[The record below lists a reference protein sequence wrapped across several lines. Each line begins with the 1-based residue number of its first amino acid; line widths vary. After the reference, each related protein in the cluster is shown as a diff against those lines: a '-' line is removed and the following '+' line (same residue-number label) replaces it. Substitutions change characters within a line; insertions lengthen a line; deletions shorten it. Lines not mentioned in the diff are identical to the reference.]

1 MFTIHDSGN
10 TLDLVELSFWQ
21 RGKERPGRKPI
32 SPPARIVGSELED
45 LFTDPDWMRRGIA
58 TALVR
63 DLAATVPRIYL
74 TANPHALAFYESVGF
89 VEDGIAET
97 SGGPAVRMHRD
108 G

>member
-1 MFTIHDSGN
+1 MDGEIVGFA
-10 TLDLVELSFWQ
+10 TL
-21 RGKERPGRKPI
+21 
-32 SPPARIVGSELED
+32 VGSELED
-45 LFTDPDWMRRGIA
+45 LFTDPDWMRHGIA

-63 DLAATVPRIYL
+63 DLAANVPRIDL

-108 G
+108 S